1 MYRTHLLVLIL
12 LCTPG
17 FSGAQIVET
26 WQSRI
31 VKSIT
36 ELEEIEDR
44 HAPARL
50 RLSAER
56 SSVTQQGATLREQVT
71 GQRKRADEICRQ
83 NPRRDC
89 LNART
94 DAQEAHLDLTEN
106 VHARLQVEARI
117 VQQNFDYSLQMANV
131 LAGVL
136 EDLEKSLKR
145 SRPSQQSANRRAIE
159 PMEVRANRFLDK
171 ALPTLQSAV
180 GYTHEVARS
189 SQNKARM
196 AGARDVVRAI
206 KRFRQ
211 RFERDAAARTPV
223 GRLALLRARFE
234 AFAAINKQA
243 RHAIDA
249 TGSHLRGVN
258 AVAATTLVESMVA
271 SHEGGL
277 AAYGREFTQN
287 TESALAEFAQDIDIL
302 YEGLGVAA
310 ESESESFFEDGDDS
324 FFVN

>member
-1 MYRTHLLVLIL
+1 MYRVSLLVLIL
-12 LCTPG
+12 VSTPTL
-17 FSGAQIVET
+17 SRAQIVET

-36 ELEEIEDR
+36 ELEEVEDR

-56 SSVTQQGATLREQVT
+56 TAVTQRAATLRGQVT
-71 GQRKRADEICRQ
+71 SERKRADEICRQ

-89 LNART
+89 LNARA

-145 SRPSQQSANRRAIE
+145 SPPGQQSANRRAIE
-159 PMEVRANRFLDK
+159 PMETRANRFLDK
-171 ALPTLQSAV
+171 ALPALQNAV
-180 GYTHEVARS
+180 GYTHVVARS
-189 SQNKARM
+189 SQDKARM

-211 RFERDAAARTPV
+211 RFEQDAAAQTPV
-223 GRLALLRARFE
+223 DRLAMLRARFE

-258 AVAATTLVESMVA
+258 AVAATTLVENMVA
-271 SHEGGL
+271 SYEGGL
-277 AAYGREFTQN
+277 AAYGRAFTQN

-310 ESESESFFEDGDDS
+310 ETASESFFEDGDDS
-324 FFVN
+324 FFVD